1 MDIKTRRTNSGMNQT
16 EFWAIFGVQQNMGS
30 RYERGL
36 AIPLPVRLLMALYFA
51 GNSDLFSI
59 TIRRAADRIQEQ

>member
-1 MDIKTRRTNSGMNQT
+1 MDIKKRRETAKMNQT

-51 GNSDLFSI
+51 GNSELFSNA
-59 TIRRAADRIQEQ
+59 IRRAAERIQEQ